1 MCAKRKLFSIDVSH
15 YCTFY
20 PLTGIEKVVTDY
32 LTQITQIS
40 EATRDFLLFET
51 NTTSTSVD
59 LNLYMR
65 HNDLFRLTIP
75 MNRKLQVYMQNF
87 VRSSVELHDSILVSL
102 SVIGFILLVGC
113 SVLLQKMITN
123 HSNIL
128 QKTRM
133 MLNHVPVDVLDR
145 DDVLRNLALYNAY
158 PNIITEKIKSTTLN
172 NLSASTT
179 ASSISNLISSHVYGT
194 IILNS
199 KGEIEIFNSAAHR

>member
-102 SVIGFILLVGC
+102 SLMSVWIYIIG
-113 SVLLQKMITN
+113 
-123 HSNIL
+123 
-128 QKTRM
+128 RM
-133 MLNHVPVDVLDR
+133 
-145 DDVLRNLALYNAY
+145 
-158 PNIITEKIKSTTLN
+158 
-172 NLSASTT
+172 
-179 ASSISNLISSHVYGT
+179 
-194 IILNS
+194 
-199 KGEIEIFNSAAHR
+199 

>member
-1 MCAKRKLFSIDVSH
+1 
-15 YCTFY
+15 
-20 PLTGIEKVVTDY
+20 
-32 LTQITQIS
+32 
-40 EATRDFLLFET
+40 
-51 NTTSTSVD
+51 
-59 LNLYMR
+59 
-65 HNDLFRLTIP
+65 
-75 MNRKLQVYMQNF
+75 
-87 VRSSVELHDSILVSL
+87 
-102 SVIGFILLVGC
+102 
-113 SVLLQKMITN
+113 
-123 HSNIL
+123 
-128 QKTRM
+128 M